1 MTGNMQCFSYLQTV
15 EKSFFDYLNYLN
27 YLTTLTSACL
37 LEGTPPDP
45 PTSLLRNHFSMLD
58 MTDGTYFTV
67 YDICAYTVVVY
78 DL

>member
-45 PTSLLRNHFSMLD
+45 PTSLALQYFRTTSACLIRLRYYIQLD
-58 MTDGTYFTV
+58 RV
-67 YDICAYTVVVY
+67 
-78 DL
+78 